1 MLRRAIWCFPAFLQ
15 IGLFLF
21 FSFTILKVLLSFCLK
36 VQPLRITHIFE
47 LMFCF
52 CASGCVPLFEKK
64 WYAIFLILVS
74 KRAESQYSCEFAAL
88 LQGVPLFSKK
98 WYIFWLLSLDLC
110 KIFQSVPLFVP
121 LFEKW
126 YRVVSKPSKAS
137 VYAGLSDV
145 LNLDFKKSVP
155 LFKKK
160 WYALKPLVLLGLR
173 HVVPYVPF
181 YFKLYTREYF

>member
-1 MLRRAIWCFPAFLQ
+1 M
-15 IGLFLF
+15 
-21 FSFTILKVLLSFCLK
+21 
-36 VQPLRITHIFE
+36 QPLHITHIFE

-52 CASGCVPLFEKK
+52 YASESVPLFQKK
-64 WYAIFLILVS
+64 WYAIFLISVS
-74 KRAESQYSCEFAAL
+74 KSAESQYSCGFAAF
-88 LQGVPLFSKK
+88 LQGVPLFLKK
-98 WYIFWLLSLDLC
+98 WYIFWLACADLC

-126 YRVVSKPSKAS
+126 YRVVSKCFKAS
-137 VYAGLSDV
+137 VYAGLMDI
-145 LNLDFKKSVP
+145 LNLDLRKSVP

-181 YFKLYTREYF
+181 YFKLYT